1 MNYFDVKPLGEL
13 IRQFYETRRGAGY
26 LDEVKAVNSW
36 KEVVGTF
43 VASHTTDLYIRNGIL
58 FVRVDSD
65 ALRTELSYSKSVLV
79 KDLNAIAG
87 RDVIN
92 EIVLN

>member
-13 IRQFYETRRGAGY
+13 IRQFYEARRGAGY